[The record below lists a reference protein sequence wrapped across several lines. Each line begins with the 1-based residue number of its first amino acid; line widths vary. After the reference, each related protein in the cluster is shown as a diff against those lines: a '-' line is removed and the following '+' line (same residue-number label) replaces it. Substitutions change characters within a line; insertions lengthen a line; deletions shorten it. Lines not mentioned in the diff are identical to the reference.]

1 MKIRDF
7 KRLTAAAAIAAP
19 VAFYSGQASAI
30 TVTQDTSAASLE
42 AALFTGSPGLTITSS
57 SLSGHS
63 QGTLGDPLDPPAA
76 SSGTYTNAAGT
87 YGIGSGI
94 VLSSGNVSD
103 YGTGSNTEGGRTTNF
118 GGFNISTAT
127 AAQESLL
134 DPITGGSFDHFDATQ
149 FDLVFDVDP
158 TVNRV
163 FFNVVFGS
171 DEYPEFIGSEFIDA
185 FGIYLNGVNI
195 ATFAG
200 NPVNID
206 HPNMEAIT
214 GTELD
219 GILDPT
225 SLSGDPIML
234 FEGLVTPG
242 STGNT
247 LTFIIADSGD
257 SQLDSTVYIEG
268 FGTSDPGGGT
278 PGGGDGD
285 PIPEPASMTVF
296 GLGLLG
302 LAWARRRR
310 T

>member
-19 VAFYSGQASAI
+19 VALFTSQASAI
-30 TVTQDTSAASLE
+30 IVTQDTTAAGLE
-42 AALFTGSPGLTITSS
+42 AALFSGSPGLTITSS
-57 SLSGHS
+57 TLSGHVD
-63 QGTLGDPLDPPAA
+63 GGAA
-76 SSGTYTNAAGT
+76 SSGTYTNVAGT

-103 YGTGSNTEGGRTTNF
+103 YGTGPNNEDGRTTNF
-118 GGFNISTAT
+118 GGFNASTAT
-127 AAQESLL
+127 AAQETLL
-134 DPITGGSFDHFDATQ
+134 DPITGGLFDHYDATQ
-149 FDLVFDVDP
+149 FDLTFDVDN

-171 DEYPEFIGSEFIDA
+171 DEFAEYVGTSFIDA

-200 NPVNID
+200 DPVNID
-206 HPNMEAIT
+206 HPNMAFLG

-225 SLSGDPIML
+225 SGGGDPIML

-247 LTFIIADSGD
+247 LTFIIADSDD

-278 PGGGDGD
+278 PGGGTE
-285 PIPEPASMTVF
+285 IPEPAPLTML

-302 LAWARRRR
+302 MVWMRRRKR
-310 T
+310 